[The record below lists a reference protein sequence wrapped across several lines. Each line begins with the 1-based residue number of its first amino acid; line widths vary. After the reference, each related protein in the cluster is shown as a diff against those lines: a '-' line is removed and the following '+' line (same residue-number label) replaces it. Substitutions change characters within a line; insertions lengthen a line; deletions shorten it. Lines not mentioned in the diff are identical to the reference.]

1 VARLVFMGSPAL
13 AVPTLDALAGE
24 HELLAV
30 YTQPDKPA
38 GRGRKLTAV
47 PVKAWADERGVPVY
61 QPLSLRKEPDAIE
74 ALRALRPDVIVVVAY
89 GLILPPAV
97 LDLPPCGCLNL
108 HASLLPKY
116 RGAAPIPAAI
126 LAGEAETGVTVMRM
140 DAGVDTGPIYAQARE
155 PIRPDDTSVTLGVR
169 LAELGAR
176 LMLQTLPKIVRRDIQ
191 PVEQDHAQATLSP
204 KIDKDDGRIDW
215 SRPAL
220 HIDRMIR
227 AYTPWPGAATHWQ
240 GQQLRIVRA
249 SVNEYAAN
257 QRIGE
262 SANVGAVSRRRPGE
276 VIQIGNSGA
285 GVVTGDGV
293 LELREVQ
300 LAGKRAMPIEEFLR
314 GHPKFIESVLTAE
327 G

>member
-1 VARLVFMGSPAL
+1 MARLVFMGSPAL

-176 LMLQTLPKIVRRDIQ
+176 LMLHTLPKILHRDIQ
-191 PVEQDHAQATLSP
+191 PIEQDHAQATLSP

>member
-1 VARLVFMGSPAL
+1 MARLVFMGSPAL
-13 AVPTLDALAGE
+13 AVPTLDALARE

-30 YTQPDKPA
+30 FAQPDKPA

-47 PVKAWADERGVPVY
+47 PVKIWADERGVPVY
-61 QPLSLRKEPDAIE
+61 LPRSLRKEPETIE
-74 ALRALRPDVIVVVAY
+74 TLRALQPDAIVVVAY

-155 PIRPDDTSVTLGVR
+155 PIRPDDTSATLGVR
-169 LAELGAR
+169 LAELSAR
-176 LMLQTLPKIVRRDIQ
+176 LMLHTLPKILHRDIQ
-191 PVEQDHAQATLSP
+191 PIEQDHAQATLSP